1 MQRLGE
7 LLEAKR
13 RGKRIS
19 LKKAA
24 KNLSLKKEVLE
35 SLEKEDWQTLP
46 EPTFV
51 KGFLTNY
58 ASYLG
63 IDPDFALALYRRGYD
78 EAKYPHKVSPLK
90 QKRRLM
96 FTPNKLAALSFSL
109 SILAFLIYLSVQYF
123 SILSTPQLDIINPQN
138 DATTG
143 IPIVIVQGSTEPG
156 AVVSVNG
163 EFAAVDESGKFEKE
177 VKLKAGKNQ
186 IEVISSKKL
195 SPKSKKTITLRL
207 SQ

>member
-7 LLEAKR
+7 LFEAKR
-13 RGKRIS
+13 REKRIS

-24 KNLSLKKEVLE
+24 KDLSLKKEVLE

-58 ASYLG
+58 ARFLG

-78 EAKYPHKVSPLK
+78 EAKYPHKPSPLN

-96 FTPNKLAALSFSL
+96 FTPNKLAALFFAL
-109 SILAFLIYLSVQYF
+109 CILAFLTYLSIQYF
-123 SILSTPQLDIINPQN
+123 SILASPRLEITNPQD
-138 DATTG
+138 DATTS
-143 IPIVIVQGSTEPG
+143 ISLVIVQGNTEPG
-156 AVVSVNG
+156 AIVSING
-163 EFAAVDESGKFEKE
+163 EFTAVDEAGKFEKE
-177 VKLKAGKNQ
+177 VKLTEGKNQ
-186 IEVISSKKL
+186 IEIIASKKL
-195 SPKSKKTITLRL
+195 SPKSKKTLTLRL